1 MPFQHCKKCVNHCC
15 GFKYVRELQKGI
27 GKSSSMRGPGNKR
40 GKERQLTNIP
50 KVDWSSDSGEK
61 TGMEALQSG
70 RQTGIFFVAS
80 FTR

>member
-1 MPFQHCKKCVNHCC
+1 M
-15 GFKYVRELQKGI
+15 RELQKRI
-27 GKSSSMRGPGNKR
+27 GKLSSMREPGNKR
-40 GKERQLTNIP
+40 GRERQLTNIS